1 MKEFGRVEG
10 NSNLVTRVWNYA
22 HVLRRQGVPFGD
34 YIEQI
39 TYLLFLKMDEEREEL
54 LGEASSIPDLY
65 RWHCL
70 RGLDGDELESR
81 YRHALEELGRQKGLI
96 GQIFKGAQNKV
107 SDPAKLK
114 RLVSLIDGEE
124 WLPLGVDVKGTIY
137 EGLLERNAQ
146 EVKSG
151 AGQYFTPRPLIQAMV
166 DVVQPRIGMTVC
178 DPACGT
184 GGFLLAAFDYMRRQ
198 SDDKALQK
206 KLRAD
211 TFTGY
216 DIVPDVARLAA
227 MNMYL
232 HGIADT
238 ESPIVEIDALA
249 TDPGRRWDMVLT
261 NPPFGRQGSFAITD
275 DEGRITRERDFYE
288 RDDFIASTSNNQ
300 LNFLQHIMTILG
312 SHGRAAVVLPD
323 NVLFEAGAGEK
334 IRRRLLERFDLHTM
348 LRLPTGI
355 FYSQGVKANVLFFDK
370 KLPRDEPWTKE
381 LWIYDFR
388 TNQRFT
394 LKQNPLKREHL
405 DDFIT
410 CFRAGERQKREQT
423 EHFRP
428 FAYGE
433 LVKRDR
439 VNLDIFWLKDESL
452 EDTSNLPPPDV
463 IAAEIVE
470 NLEAALKQFREVA
483 LALGSEV
490 ASEAE

>member
-1 MKEFGRVEG
+1 MAENR
-10 NSNLVTRVWNYA
+10 SNLVTRVWNYA

-54 LGEASSIPDLY
+54 LGEASSIPDRY

-70 RGLDGDELESR
+70 RGLDGDDLERR
-81 YRHALEELGRQKGLI
+81 YRQGLEELGRQKGSI
-96 GQIFKGAQNKV
+96 GQIFNGAQNKV

-151 AGQYFTPRPLIQAMV
+151 AGQYFTPRPLIQAIV
-166 DVVQPRIGMTVC
+166 DVMQPKIGITVC

-206 KLRAD
+206 KLRTD

-232 HGIADT
+232 HGIAET
-238 ESPIVEIDALA
+238 ESPIIEADALA
-249 TDPGRRWDMVLT
+249 ADPGRRWDMVLT
-261 NPPFGRQGSFAITD
+261 NPPFGRQGAFAITD
-275 DEGRITRERDFYE
+275 EEGKITLKRDSYE

-300 LNFLQHIMTILG
+300 LNFLQHFMTVLG
-312 SHGRAAVVLPD
+312 SHGRAAVVMPD
-323 NVLFEAGAGEK
+323 NVLFETGAGEK
-334 IRRRLLERFDLHTM
+334 IRKRLLERFDLHTM

-355 FYSQGVKANVLFFDK
+355 FYSQGVKANVL
-370 KLPRDEPWTKE
+370 LSAT
-381 LWIYDFR
+381 
-388 TNQRFT
+388 
-394 LKQNPLKREHL
+394 
-405 DDFIT
+405 IT
-410 CFRAGERQKREQT
+410 I
-423 EHFRP
+423 
-428 FAYGE
+428 
-433 LVKRDR
+433 LV
-439 VNLDIFWLKDESL
+439 
-452 EDTSNLPPPDV
+452 TAP
-463 IAAEIVE
+463 
-470 NLEAALKQFREVA
+470 
-483 LALGSEV
+483 LGSQHT
-490 ASEAE
+490 

>member
-1 MKEFGRVEG
+1 MNE
-10 NSNLVTRVWNYA
+10 SYLISRVWNYA

-54 LGEASSIPDLY
+54 LGERSSIPDKY

-70 RGLDGDELESR
+70 RGLDGDGLESR
-81 YRHALEELGRQKGLI
+81 YRHALEELGKQKGLI
-96 GQIFKGAQNKV
+96 GQIFRGAQNKV

-114 RLVSLIDGEE
+114 RLVSLIDGQE
-124 WLPLGVDVKGTIY
+124 WLPLGVDVKGVIY

-166 DVVQPRIGMTVC
+166 DVMRPEIGMTVC

-206 KLRAD
+206 KLRTE
-211 TFTGY
+211 TFAGY
-216 DIVPDVARLAA
+216 DIVPDVVRLAA

-232 HGIADT
+232 HGIGET
-238 ESPIVEIDALA
+238 ESPIVELDALA

-275 DEGRITRERDFYE
+275 EEGRITRERDSYE

-312 SHGRAAVVLPD
+312 PHGRAAVVMPD

-348 LRLPTGI
+348 VRLPTGI

-370 KLPRDEPWTKE
+370 KLPGGEPWTKT

-394 LKQNPLKREHL
+394 LKQNPLQREYL
-405 DDFIT
+405 DDFVA
-410 CFRAGERQKREQT
+410 CFRAGERQKRQQSER
-423 EHFRP
+423 FRP

-439 VNLDIFWLKDESL
+439 LNLDIFWLKDDSL

-463 IAAEIVE
+463 IAAEIADD
-470 NLEAALKQFREVA
+470 LEAALEQFTKIAAR
-483 LALGSEV
+483 LGRH
-490 ASEAE
+490 AGGAT